1 MRRCQRS
8 SAGAASPDPS
18 AASATLWPKVTEF
31 SSVCQVSRKLGAGR
45 PAAAADDLVA
55 LGHQAAH
62 RLDREEVVGARFEPG
77 PAGAAERAGEARPVD
92 DPRPL
97 LVAEAV
103 ERGERLLGPGRAAD
117 DAEPAALA
125 AAHRGAEALLLGEPA
140 EERLAAGGAG
150 RVVGA
155 GSGLERDVACARR
168 QFIHA
173 L

>member
-1 MRRCQRS
+1 M
-8 SAGAASPDPS
+8 
-18 AASATLWPKVTEF
+18 WPKVTEF
-31 SSVCQVSRKLGAGR
+31 SSVCQVSARLAPGAQR
-45 PAAAADDLVA
+45 RRRHDLVA
-55 LGHQAAH
+55 LGDQPAR
-62 RLDREEVVGARFEPG
+62 RLDREEVVDARFEPG

-103 ERGERLLGPGRAAD
+103 ERGERLLGPRRLAD
-117 DAEPAALA
+117 DAEAAALA
-125 AAHRGAEALLLGEPA
+125 AADRGAEAVLLGEPA

-155 GSGLERDVACARR
+155 GARLERDHGVRADSS
-168 QFIHA
+168 IA